1 MLLSQNLLPSNPVH
15 HGTTAEHCLFLY
27 TRRVAPVFG
36 HFSLTHPARAGSNLN
51 GHCDWTS
58 EPPAGFNCVPSREY
72 WIAGAQEEIQSL
84 KDLQAYVLSLFPLAD
99 PWLYKLELCTT
110 HRARYQCG
118 HHALLSSRLC
128 YRDCPRRIHH
138 L

>member
-1 MLLSQNLLPSNPVH
+1 MAPWSPLSTLVMTGDPLWADALASP
-15 HGTTAEHCLFLY
+15 
-27 TRRVAPVFG
+27 
-36 HFSLTHPARAGSNLN
+36 
-51 GHCDWTS
+51 D
-58 EPPAGFNCVPSREY
+58 REY
-72 WIAGAQEEIQSL
+72 WIAGAREEIQSL

>member
-1 MLLSQNLLPSNPVH
+1 VTAIGSNTFHDVTQP
-15 HGTTAEHCLFLY
+15 TTFCPFLFLIPLSPLTTY
-27 TRRVAPVFG
+27 CLRSPMAPWSPLSTLVMTG
-36 HFSLTHPARAGSNLN
+36 DPLWADALASP
-51 GHCDWTS
+51 D
-58 EPPAGFNCVPSREY
+58 REY
-72 WIAGAQEEIQSL
+72 WIAGAREEIQSL